1 MKRLFR
7 QPDLGPSGYSALIV
21 FAVAYL
27 AVLALVIAPDQ
38 VKAALDTIALTA
50 P

>member
-7 QPDLGPSGYSALIV
+7 QPDLGTSGYSALIV
-21 FAVAYL
+21 FALAYF
-27 AVLALVIAPDQ
+27 AVLALVIAPDE
-38 VKAALDTIALTA
+38 VKSAVDTIALIT

>member
-7 QPDLGPSGYSALIV
+7 QPDLGRSGYRALIV
-21 FAVAYL
+21 FALAYL
-27 AVLALVIAPDQ
+27 ALLALVIAPEQ
-38 VKAALDTIALTA
+38 VKVALDTIALAA